1 MGYKS
6 LLRRQVKAELRLRR
20 YIIYTFLLLSLLYV
34 GAALVFSDTG
44 LMRYREMTEKKASL
58 KEELRALRH
67 NNAKLQTSIKTL
79 KKNDFYLEKHA
90 REDFGLAGPDEYVF
104 IFKD

>member
-1 MGYKS
+1 MGYNS

-20 YIIYTFLLLSLLYV
+20 YILFTLILLSLLYV
-34 GAALVFSDTG
+34 GASLVFSDMG
-44 LMRYREMTEKKASL
+44 LLHYRELSEKKASL
-58 KEELRALRH
+58 EGDLWALRQDNEKLRA
-67 NNAKLQTSIKTL
+67 SIKTL
-79 KKNDFYLEKHA
+79 KENDFYLEKHA